1 MIRNP
6 YANVLW
12 ESVHYIPS
20 LSHTHL
26 SNQTHLDTAY
36 NHGIRH
42 LAISNYHPSVPYYP
56 LKDKF
61 SNVPSDL
68 IASPNAEHY
77 GTTNSAL
84 HFNAI
89 GSLKEWDG
97 VGGTWRYGFDEVAR
111 ESPYRCGIT
120 INHPTWTGSIPYT
133 TIKAMIE
140 HSPNV
145 LGIEVFNAGCNGSME
160 HHPDLPIQRGWAV
173 HTWDRLLTDG
183 VYSLGFFGAPDHDIK
198 KGVDWLGR
206 QILLVDN
213 KTQENCEDS
222 YHSGASY
229 GKMYNSDFKFTNIE
243 ANDNSVTVATND
255 GVQIEFIT
263 QLGKTI
269 YSGNQATHKLTGDE
283 MYVRIVAKDV
293 SGDRLFS
300 QPIQYSVINE
310 KEKRK
315 KVFMLL

>member
-6 YANVLW
+6 YADVLW
-12 ESVHYIPS
+12 GSVHYIPS
-20 LSHTHL
+20 LSHTHIK
-26 SNQTHLDTAY
+26 NQTHLDTAY

-42 LAISNYHPSVPYYP
+42 LAISNYHPSEPYYP
-56 LKDKF
+56 LEDNF

-77 GTTNSAL
+77 GATNSNV
-84 HFNAI
+84 HFNAV

-97 VGGTWRYGFDEVAR
+97 VRDTWRYGFDEVAR
-111 ESPYRCGIT
+111 ESPNRCGIT
-120 INHPTWTGSIPYT
+120 INHPTWSNLNYA
-133 TIKAMIE
+133 TIKAMVE
-140 HSPNV
+140 YSPNV
-145 LGIEVFNAGCNGSME
+145 MGIEVYNMGCNGGLEFNPRHS
-160 HHPDLPIQRGWAV
+160 RGWAE

-183 VYSLGFFGAPDHDIK
+183 VYSLGFFGAPDHEVN
-198 KGVDWLGR
+198 KGVDWIGR

-213 KTQENCEDS
+213 NTQENCEDS

-243 ANDNSVTVATND
+243 ANDNSVTVATNN

-263 QLGKTI
+263 QLGKTV
-269 YSGNQATHKLTGDE
+269 YSGNQATHELTGDE
-283 MYVRIVAKDV
+283 MYVRIVAKDA

-315 KVFMLL
+315 KIFMLL